1 MKYLKIL
8 FFFFLLIGTILI
20 LRNHQTVDVAPYLKA
35 DGKIFG
41 TQYHILYQSAT
52 PLDSAIHQALQE
64 VDSSL
69 SMFNPN
75 STLARL
81 NSGETNQVDSLFS
94 VVFNLAKEVAR
105 ETNGAFDPTVAPA
118 VNAWGFGPK
127 RRQQPSQ
134 SVLDSIAPLVD
145 YRKVQLQ
152 GDTLLSRA
160 NERINLDFG
169 AIAKGLGVDHVAA
182 ALRQHGV
189 KNFMVEIG
197 GEVVVSG
204 TNAKGELWRIGI
216 QKPTTADTE
225 LQEVIHL
232 NNAAMATSGNYRN
245 YYTTSQGQRIA
256 HTIDPRTV
264 RPVSHS
270 LLSATVIAP
279 TCAVA
284 DAYATAFMV
293 LGVDSAKVILN
304 NHPELSAY
312 LIYQDADSLCVYANI
327 DLVNKLTRYE

>member
-20 LRNHQTVDVAPYLKA
+20 LRNHQTDDVAPYLKA

-81 NSGETNQVDSLFS
+81 NSGETNQVDSLFC
-94 VVFNLAKEVAR
+94 VVFNLAKEVAS

-127 RRQQPSQ
+127 RRQQLTQ
-134 SVLDSIAPLVD
+134 SVLDSIAQLVD

-160 NERINLDFG
+160 DERINLD
-169 AIAKGLGVDHVAA
+169 LSYSQ
-182 ALRQHGV
+182 R
-189 KNFMVEIG
+189 
-197 GEVVVSG
+197 
-204 TNAKGELWRIGI
+204 TWR
-216 QKPTTADTE
+216 
-225 LQEVIHL
+225 
-232 NNAAMATSGNYRN
+232 
-245 YYTTSQGQRIA
+245 
-256 HTIDPRTV
+256 
-264 RPVSHS
+264 
-270 LLSATVIAP
+270 
-279 TCAVA
+279 
-284 DAYATAFMV
+284 
-293 LGVDSAKVILN
+293 
-304 NHPELSAY
+304 
-312 LIYQDADSLCVYANI
+312 
-327 DLVNKLTRYE
+327 

>member
-1 MKYLKIL
+1 MKFLKIL

-20 LRNHQTVDVAPYLKA
+20 LHNHQTVDVAPYQRA
-35 DGKIFG
+35 EGKIFG
-41 TQYHILYQSAT
+41 TQYRILYQSAT
-52 PLDSAIHQALQE
+52 PLDSAIQQALKD
-64 VDSSL
+64 VDYSL

-81 NSGETNQVDSLFS
+81 NSGETNQVDSLFC

-105 ETNGAFDPTVAPA
+105 ETNGAFDPTIAPA

-127 RRQQPSQ
+127 RSQ
-134 SVLDSIAPLVD
+134 ELKQSILDSIAQLVD

-152 GDTLLSRA
+152 GDTILCRA
-160 NERINLDFG
+160 DERINLDFG
-169 AIAKGLGVDHVAA
+169 AIAKGLGVDHVANV
-182 ALRQHGV
+182 LRQHGV
-189 KNFMVEIG
+189 SNYMVEIG
-197 GEVVVSG
+197 GEVVVNGLNDKG
-204 TNAKGELWRIGI
+204 TLWRIGI

-225 LQEVIHL
+225 VQEVVQL
-232 NNAAMATSGNYRN
+232 DNVAMATSGNYRN
-245 YYTTSQGQRIA
+245 YYVTSEGQRIA

-304 NHPELSAY
+304 NHPELRVY
-312 LIYQDADSLCVYANI
+312 LIYQNKDSVVVYST
-327 DLVNKLTRYE
+327 L

>member
-1 MKYLKIL
+1 
-8 FFFFLLIGTILI
+8 
-20 LRNHQTVDVAPYLKA
+20 
-35 DGKIFG
+35 
-41 TQYHILYQSAT
+41 
-52 PLDSAIHQALQE
+52 
-64 VDSSL
+64 
-69 SMFNPN
+69 MFNPN
-75 STLARL
+75 STLVRL
-81 NSGETNQVDSLFS
+81 NSGETNRVDSLFC

-127 RRQQPSQ
+127 RRQQLTQ
-134 SVLDSIAPLVD
+134 SVLDSIAQLVD
-145 YRKVQLQ
+145 YHKVQLQ

-189 KNFMVEIG
+189 KNFMIEIG

-312 LIYQDADSLCVYANI
+312 LIYQDADSLCVYATI
-327 DLVNKLTRYE
+327 YLVNK